1 MCAFESTKKRFREKY
16 RRWHN
21 VSEKSMEINRGGVV
35 TERMIKEGNMK
46 ENKDVKSKTKPAD
59 NFRIIRDKIE
69 DSKIRD
75 SKILKCINSEYQLA
89 IYLLDKLIS
98 NIHF

>member
-16 RRWHN
+16 RRWQN

-35 TERMIKEGNMK
+35 TERMIKEG
-46 ENKDVKSKTKPAD
+46 NKDVKSKTKPAD